1 VTAGASRYR
10 MNTAV
15 CDTFVC
21 MAQVDRFSVTMP
33 PELGEGVR
41 QAAARQ
47 GISVSAWLSDAAADR
62 LRNELLG
69 AALDAWESEEGSFTE
84 AELDAAASRL
94 GLAPRSGV
102 A

>member
-1 VTAGASRYR
+1 
-10 MNTAV
+10 
-15 CDTFVC
+15 

-33 PELGEGVR
+33 PDLGEGVR

-47 GISVSAWLSDAAADR
+47 GTSVSTWLSEAAADR

-69 AALDAWESEEGSFTE
+69 AALDEWEAEDGAFTE
-84 AELDAAASRL
+84 AELYEAAARL
-94 GLAPRSGV
+94 GLTPRSDV